1 MKIKYD
7 LEKNLYNTFNEAQ
20 GIVLFKRSILRNPY
34 RKIDTFTRR
43 GQRLFKYAVIELII
57 ALLFNFIKPT
67 WMISTFLLY
76 IFAFLAGSLTILAVS
91 FLMNYLETKKNG
103 LSGEIQ
109 FNKNGILDVKDNG
122 LKTGLPWDMVD
133 LIVITDT
140 IICLFTK
147 TSFFYYFDNTV
158 KDEIIESVNKY
169 TKDKKIID
177 QRMSCFKKEEVEENT
192 LEEKSE
198 EVKED

>member
-7 LEKNLYNTFNEAQ
+7 LEKNLYNTFNEVQ

-34 RKIDTFTRR
+34 RKIDAFTEK
-43 GQRLFKYAVIELII
+43 GQKLFKYIVIELII
-57 ALLFNFIKPT
+57 ALLFNWLKPT
-67 WMISTFLLY
+67 WMISTLLLY

-122 LKTGLPWDMVD
+122 LKTGLPWNMVD

-158 KDEIIESVNKY
+158 KNEIIGSINKY
-169 TKDKKIID
+169 TKEKKIID
-177 QRMSCFKKEEVEENT
+177 QRMNCLKEDVIE
-192 LEEKSE
+192 EEKSE